1 MSGAHQV
8 SVPHFFYGDTMLK
21 ALIFD
26 FDGLILDT
34 ETPEFDVLQEIY
46 AEYDAELSIAKWGQV
61 IGGNGETHFDPL
73 LDLEKSIGVKID
85 RAKLENRWRKEANE
99 RIVLASILPGVLEI
113 LDEAQHR
120 ALKLAVASSSPHEW
134 VDAHLQRLGIFDRFE
149 HIVCADD
156 VTRTKPSPELF
167 LLALSKLKLSANQAV
182 IFEDSP
188 NGVKAAN
195 AAGIFVVAVPNPIT
209 SKLSFLGECLRLQ
222 SLLDFPWDAIK
233 I

>member
-1 MSGAHQV
+1 
-8 SVPHFFYGDTMLK
+8 MLK

-99 RIVLASILPGVLEI
+99 RSFLPPSCPVFSRFSMKPNIVLLNWL
-113 LDEAQHR
+113 
-120 ALKLAVASSSPHEW
+120 
-134 VDAHLQRLGIFDRFE
+134 
-149 HIVCADD
+149 
-156 VTRTKPSPELF
+156 
-167 LLALSKLKLSANQAV
+167 
-182 IFEDSP
+182 
-188 NGVKAAN
+188 
-195 AAGIFVVAVPNPIT
+195 
-209 SKLSFLGECLRLQ
+209 
-222 SLLDFPWDAIK
+222 
-233 I
+233 

>member
-1 MSGAHQV
+1 
-8 SVPHFFYGDTMLK
+8 MLK

-46 AEYDAELSIAKWGQV
+46 AEYDAELSIEKWGQV
-61 IGGNGETHFDPL
+61 IGGSGAVHFDPVA
-73 LDLEKSIGVKID
+73 DLERLLGVDIPRQKVLKQW
-85 RAKLENRWRKEANE
+85 RAKANAL
-99 RIVLASILPGVLEI
+99 IASNPILPGVMDI
-113 LDEAQHR
+113 LDKAQQR
-120 ALKLAVASSSPHEW
+120 GLRLAIASSSPHSW
-134 VDAHLQRLGIFDRFE
+134 VDAHLKRLGIFDRFE
-149 HIVCADD
+149 HILCADD

-167 LLALSKLKLSANQAV
+167 LLALSKLNLSAKQAV

-209 SKLSFLGECLRLQ
+209 SLLSFSGIDLQ
-222 SLLDFPWDAIK
+222 LESLEDLVFDDLLANFS
-233 I
+233 

>member
-1 MSGAHQV
+1 M
-8 SVPHFFYGDTMLK
+8 TKIK

-34 ETPEFDVLQEIY
+34 ETPEYDVLQEIY
-46 AEYDAELSIAKWGQV
+46 AEFDKELSIEKWGQV
-61 IGGNGETHFDPL
+61 IGGSGAVTFDPVADLEHLTAKEIPRQPL
-73 LDLEKSIGVKID
+73 LD
-85 RAKLENRWRKEANE
+85 RWRAESNAL
-99 RIVLASILPGVLEI
+99 IASSPILPGVMDI
-113 LDEAQHR
+113 LDEAQER
-120 ALKLAVASSSPHEW
+120 ELRLVIASSSPHEW
-134 VDAHLQRLGIFDRFE
+134 VDAHLQRLGIYDRFE

-167 LLALSKLKLSANQAV
+167 LLALSKLNVRAEQSV

-209 SKLSFLGECLRLQ
+209 SLLSFSGIDLQ
-222 SLLDFPWDAIK
+222 LESLEDLVFDDLLANFS
-233 I
+233 